1 MENAQPKYPILLVH
15 GLGLRDDHRLL
26 KYWGKLPQFLEERG
40 VKVFLSGQDAVG
52 SVSHNALQLRE
63 RIAYLRA
70 ETGAEKFNLIAHSKG
85 GLDSREALLDATCA
99 SHVASLITLSTPHH
113 GSAVVDELGKKLP
126 KSLVNTGMRFAD
138 YYYRLSGDKEPNSAA
153 ACEGLLPE
161 LCEIRNEAQNELP
174 GIFVRSFAASYKAR
188 SFYRPYYRSSRLVS
202 RLEGENDGLVS
213 ERSARWQGYAGMLKS
228 ASGTGVSHVVLN
240 GRKGLD
246 YPVALEGTDIATV
259 ADFYLMLLG
268 LLAEN
273 GC

>member
-1 MENAQPKYPILLVH
+1 MENARPKYPILLVH

-85 GLDSREALLDATCA
+85 GLDSREALLDANCA

-153 ACEGLLPE
+153 ACEGLY
-161 LCEIRNEAQNELP
+161 RN
-174 GIFVRSFAASYKAR
+174 AA
-188 SFYRPYYRSSRLVS
+188 
-202 RLEGENDGLVS
+202 
-213 ERSARWQGYAGMLKS
+213 KS
-228 ASGTGVSHVVLN
+228 ATKPKTNCPASSCAPSPLVTKHV
-240 GRKGLD
+240 RF
-246 YPVALEGTDIATV
+246 TDPIIAA
-259 ADFYLMLLG
+259 ADW
-268 LLAEN
+268 
-273 GC
+273 